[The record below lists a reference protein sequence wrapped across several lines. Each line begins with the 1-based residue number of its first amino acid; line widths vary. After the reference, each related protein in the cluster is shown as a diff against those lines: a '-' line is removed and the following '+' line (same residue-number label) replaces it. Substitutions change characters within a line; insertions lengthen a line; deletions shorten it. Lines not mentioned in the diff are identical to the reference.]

1 MAKEFPVLFG
11 MVKTPT
17 KSWSMKQYHGF
28 NILPQVVKEKL
39 PLLAFSNYDSKLMK
53 LELSHEGMKEI
64 KEIWFFYYKI
74 CQKQTDGIML
84 IHQDKLPEKSKG

>member
-64 KEIWFFYYKI
+64 KEICFFYYKI

>member
-1 MAKEFPVLFG
+1 MAKEFLVLFG

-17 KSWSMKQYHGF
+17 KSWSMKQYHGS

-64 KEIWFFYYKI
+64 KEICFFCYKI

>member
-39 PLLAFSNYDSKLMK
+39 PLLAFSNYDSKVN
-53 LELSHEGMKEI
+53 E
-64 KEIWFFYYKI
+64 
-74 CQKQTDGIML
+74 TRT
-84 IHQDKLPEKSKG
+84 